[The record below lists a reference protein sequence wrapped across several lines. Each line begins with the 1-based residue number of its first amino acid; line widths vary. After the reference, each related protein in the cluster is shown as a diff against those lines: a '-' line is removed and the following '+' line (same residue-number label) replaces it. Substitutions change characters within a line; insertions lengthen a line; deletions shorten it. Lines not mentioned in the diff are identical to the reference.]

1 MLLFV
6 PKRQLIQAELASF
19 GTSPAVQKEQEE
31 DPVASEIFPVEHS
44 EHSSFAT
51 DAELGDRT
59 LNASVITSVLSQTTV
74 VTRR

>member
-44 EHSSFAT
+44 EHSSSPP
-51 DAELGDRT
+51 T
-59 LNASVITSVLSQTTV
+59 LNLEIGHSTQALLLE
-74 VTRR
+74 